1 MLPIRT
7 TAGLLRTDLNFDAEN
22 RDLYIILTHTYF
34 QSDRDSRRLFSTSTK
49 QNRQDRNA
57 TLCLPNHIPVRDADW
72 FKCHFRQLYF
82 KADWSEIHFL
92 SKLSLSSPLFTW
104 FTRTKKCS
112 AAKSGENIIVKEER
126 SFKSAEKN
134 PSVTVVASVCSTGA
148 TE

>member
-22 RDLYIILTHTYF
+22 RDLCIILTHTYF

-49 QNRQDRNA
+49 QDRQDRNA

-92 SKLSLSSPLFTW
+92 SKLSLTFFAFVFT
-104 FTRTKKCS
+104 
-112 AAKSGENIIVKEER
+112 
-126 SFKSAEKN
+126 SAENMSLLPGLHVRRSARQQSLVKIL
-134 PSVTVVASVCSTGA
+134 
-148 TE
+148 